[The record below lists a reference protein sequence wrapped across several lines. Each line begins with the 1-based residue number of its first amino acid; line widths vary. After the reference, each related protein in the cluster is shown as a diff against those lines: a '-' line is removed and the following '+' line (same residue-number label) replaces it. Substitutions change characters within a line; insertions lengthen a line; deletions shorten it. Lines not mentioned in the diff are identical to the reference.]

1 MKTPYSHLL
10 KNATLE
16 NATIELEFDL
26 KFEGELIALPYI
38 DTQKAGEDGKWS
50 KKQELGH
57 LIDSALNNH
66 QRFIRAQIQVH
77 LEPDGVLR
85 FPGYAQNDWVQVGEY
100 QTRVW
105 GELVRLWKSLN
116 QQILHV
122 MKNTSLEAREI
133 KCSIGGGEPV
143 TLEFVMVDYV
153 GHLKHHMAKILEKA
167 E

>member
-1 MKTPYSHLL
+1 MLPTPYSHLL
-10 KNATLE
+10 NTPTLE
-16 NATIELEFDL
+16 DAITELEFAL

-38 DTQKAGEDGKWS
+38 DTQKAAEDGKWS

-66 QRFIRAQIQVH
+66 QRFVRAQIPAH
-77 LEPDGVLR
+77 LEAGVLKIA
-85 FPGYAQNDWVQVGEY
+85 GYSQNDWVEVGEY
-100 QTRVW
+100 QSRVW

-122 MKNTSLEAREI
+122 MKNMPLESRDI
-133 KCSIGGGEPV
+133 KCSIGGGEAV

-153 GHLKHHMAKILEKA
+153 GHLKHHIAKILETS
-167 E
+167 

>member
-1 MKTPYSHLL
+1 MLKTPYSHLL
-10 KNATLE
+10 KTATLE
-16 NATIELEFDL
+16 NAIFELEFSL

-66 QRFIRAQIQVH
+66 QRFVRAQIKAH

-85 FPGYAQNDWVQVGEY
+85 IPGYAQNDWVEVGEY

-122 MKNTSLEAREI
+122 MKNTSLESREI
-133 KCSIGGGEPV
+133 KCSIGGGEPDRKSV
-143 TLEFVMVDYV
+143 V
-153 GHLKHHMAKILEKA
+153 
-167 E
+167 

>member
-1 MKTPYSHLL
+1 MLKTPYSHLL
-10 KNATLE
+10 KTATLE
-16 NATIELEFDL
+16 AAILELEFEL

-66 QRFIRAQIQVH
+66 QRFVRAQIPAH
-77 LEPDGVLR
+77 LESGVLR
-85 FPGYAQNDWVQVGEY
+85 MAGYNQNEWVSVGEY

-122 MKNTSLEAREI
+122 MKNASPEFLQTP
-133 KCSIGGGEPV
+133 CSIGGGEPAP
-143 TLEFVMVDYV
+143 LELVMIDYV
-153 GHLKHHMAKILEKA
+153 GHLKHHIAHILE
-167 E
+167 ESQ

>member
-1 MKTPYSHLL
+1 MLKTPYSHLL
-10 KNATLE
+10 KTATLE
-16 NATIELEFDL
+16 NAIVELEFAL

-66 QRFIRAQIQVH
+66 QRFVRAQIPAH
-77 LEPDGVLR
+77 LEAGVLR
-85 FPGYAQNDWVQVGEY
+85 IAGYDQNDWVQVGEY

-122 MKNTSLEAREI
+122 MKNAAPKFLQTP
-133 KCSIGGGEPV
+133 CSIGGGEPI
-143 TLEFVMVDYV
+143 TLEFMMIDYV
-153 GHLKHHMAKILEKA
+153 GHLKHHLLHLLEEA
-167 E
+167 Q

>member
-1 MKTPYSHLL
+1 MLKTPYSHLL
-10 KNATLE
+10 KTATLE
-16 NATIELEFDL
+16 NAVLELEFSL

-66 QRFIRAQIQVH
+66 QRFVRAQIKAH
-77 LEPDGVLR
+77 LEPDGLLR
-85 FPGYAQNDWVQVGEY
+85 IPGYAQNDWVEVGEY

-116 QQILHV
+116 QQILHI
-122 MKNTSLEAREI
+122 MKNVPLESQEI

-153 GHLKHHMAKILEKA
+153 GHLKHHIARILER

>member
-1 MKTPYSHLL
+1 MLPTPYSHLL
-10 KNATLE
+10 KTPTLE
-16 NATIELEFDL
+16 DAVLELEFAL

-66 QRFIRAQIQVH
+66 QRFIRAQIPSH
-77 LEPDGVLR
+77 LENGVLR
-85 FPGYAQNDWVQVGEY
+85 ISGYQQNDWVQVGEY
-100 QTRVW
+100 QSRVW

-116 QQILHV
+116 QQVLHV
-122 MKNTSLEAREI
+122 MKNVAPEALQTP
-133 KCSIGGGEPV
+133 CSIGGGEPI

-153 GHLKHHMAKILEKA
+153 GHLKHHLSHLLEEA
-167 E
+167 Q

>member
-1 MKTPYSHLL
+1 MLQTPYSHLL
-10 KNATLE
+10 KTPTLE
-16 NATIELEFDL
+16 NAILELEL
-26 KFEGELIALPYI
+26 ALRFEGELIALPYI
-38 DTQKAGEDGKWS
+38 DTQKAAEDGKWS

-57 LIDSALNNH
+57 LIDSAVNNH
-66 QRFIRAQIQVH
+66 QRFIRAQIPAH
-77 LEPDGVLR
+77 LENSVLR
-85 FPGYAQNDWVQVGEY
+85 IAGYNQEDWVRVGEY

-122 MKNTSLEAREI
+122 LKNVALESLQTP
-133 KCSIGGGEPV
+133 CSIGGGEPV

-153 GHLKHHMAKILEKA
+153 GHLKHHIAHILEDV

>member
-1 MKTPYSHLL
+1 MLKTPYSHLL
-10 KNATLE
+10 KTATLE
-16 NATIELEFDL
+16 TAIMELEFAL

-66 QRFIRAQIQVH
+66 QRFVRAQIHAH
-77 LEPDGVLR
+77 LENGVLR
-85 FPGYAQNDWVQVGEY
+85 IAGYNQNDWVRIGEY

-122 MKNTSLEAREI
+122 MKNVAPEALQTP
-133 KCSIGGGEPV
+133 CTIGGGEPIA
-143 TLEFVMVDYV
+143 LELVMIDYV
-153 GHLKHHMAKILEKA
+153 GHLKHHIAHILE
-167 E
+167 ESQ

>member
-1 MKTPYSHLL
+1 MRTHYSHLL
-10 KNATLE
+10 KTATLE
-16 NATIELEFDL
+16 SAITELEFDL

-50 KKQELGH
+50 KKEELGH

-66 QRFIRAQIQVH
+66 QRFIRAQIPVH
-77 LEPDGVLR
+77 LEDGILK

-122 MKNTSLEAREI
+122 MKNTPLEAREI

-153 GHLKHHMAKILEKA
+153 GHLKHHMSKILEKA
-167 E
+167 